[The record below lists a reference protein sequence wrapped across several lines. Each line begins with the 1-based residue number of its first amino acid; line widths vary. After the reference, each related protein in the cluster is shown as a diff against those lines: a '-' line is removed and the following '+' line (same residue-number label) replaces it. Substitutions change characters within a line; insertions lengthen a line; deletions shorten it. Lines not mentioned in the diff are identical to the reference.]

1 MKPTVSKYPFSKKY
15 FVDTRTYNIP
25 IVYYGGKPTIDPKS
39 YDQYIHSVQ
48 NPVIKKNEPP
58 KKIEKRKVDIELD
71 IQSLDDLISLAN
83 KVGVE
88 YKLEPDIEYNIDLA
102 MIKDLLPEMLSLKEM
117 IGQEGLKTQVAHL
130 ILFFSLHLNLQ
141 NDDLLH
147 TVIDGAPG
155 TGKTEFAQKIAKI
168 YLKLGV
174 LKRDIFKKVKR
185 SDLIAGFLGQTA
197 LKTEE
202 VISEVRGGVL
212 FIDEAY
218 SLGNNQ
224 GKESRDS
231 FSKECVD
238 ILNQSLTEMRDN
250 PEDYFILMIAG
261 YKEDLKNSFF
271 ALNDGL
277 ERRFTI
283 HFSMDEYSSQDLIDI
298 FKKKT
303 REAGWEVGEN
313 AITVELMDKNKHYFK
328 YAGGDMENL
337 FVKCKIAHSKNLI
350 CGKNKNKRVLNE
362 ADIVEGLD
370 IFIKNPTVGD
380 RKPEDDSNA
389 VWRNIYL

>member
-1 MKPTVSKYPFSKKY
+1 
-15 FVDTRTYNIP
+15 
-25 IVYYGGKPTIDPKS
+25 
-39 YDQYIHSVQ
+39 
-48 NPVIKKNEPP
+48 
-58 KKIEKRKVDIELD
+58 
-71 IQSLDDLISLAN
+71 
-83 KVGVE
+83 
-88 YKLEPDIEYNIDLA
+88 
-102 MIKDLLPEMLSLKEM
+102 MIKNLLPEMNSLNEM
-117 IGQEGLKTQVAHL
+117 IGQSGLKSQVAHL
-130 ILFFSLHLNLQ
+130 ILFFSLHLDVKNE
-141 NDDLLH
+141 DLLH
-147 TVIDGAPG
+147 TIIDGSPG

-168 YLKLGV
+168 YLKLGI
-174 LKRDIFKKVKR
+174 LKNDIFKKVKR

-202 VISEVRGGVL
+202 VLDEVRGGVL

-250 PEDYFILMIAG
+250 PDDYFILMIAG

-277 ERRFTI
+277 ERRFSI

-303 REAGWEVGEN
+303 REAGWEVSEN
-313 AITVELMDKNKHYFK
+313 AMPVECIDNNKQYFK
-328 YAGGDMENL
+328 YAGGDMESL
-337 FVKCKIAHSKNLI
+337 FLKCKIAHSKNLI
-350 CGKNKNKRVLNE
+350 CGKNKNKRVLNNY
-362 ADIVEGLD
+362 DIQDGLD
-370 IFIKNPTVGD
+370 IFIKNPSVSE
-380 RKPEDDSNA
+380 RKIDDSNGI
-389 VWRNIYL
+389 WRNIYL

>member
-1 MKPTVSKYPFSKKY
+1 MKNTISKYPYLNKY
-15 FVDTRTYNIP
+15 GVDTRTYNIP
-25 IVYYGGKPTIDPKS
+25 IVYYGGRPVIDSMS
-39 YDQYIHSVQ
+39 YDRYVNNVQ
-48 NPVIKKNEPP
+48 PGNVKNREPA
-58 KKIEKRKVDIELD
+58 KKIEKRLINLEIS
-71 IQSLDDLISLAN
+71 IQSLDDLIDLAR
-83 KVGVE
+83 KVDLD
-88 YKLEPDIEYNIDLA
+88 YKLSPEIEYNIDLV
-102 MIKDLLPEMLSLKEM
+102 MIKSLLPEMISLNEM
-117 IGQEGLKTQVAHL
+117 IGQRGLKTQVAHL
-130 ILFFSLHLNLQ
+130 ILFFSLHLDVK

-147 TVIDGAPG
+147 TVIDGSPG

-174 LKRDIFKKVKR
+174 LKHDIFKKVKR

-202 VISEVRGGVL
+202 VLDEVRGGVL

-277 ERRFTI
+277 ERRFSI

-303 REAGWEVGEN
+303 REAGWEIEED
-313 AITVELMDKNKHYFK
+313 AMPVELIENNKEYFK
-328 YAGGDMENL
+328 YAGGDMESL
-337 FVKCKIAHSKNLI
+337 FLKCKISHSKNLI
-350 CGKNKNKRVLNE
+350 SGRNRNKRILNIV
-362 ADIVEGLD
+362 DIKDGLEL
-370 IFIKNPTVGD
+370 FIKNPSVGD
-380 RKPEDDSNA
+380 RKQDDSKA
-389 VWRNIYL
+389 AWRSIFL